1 MKEPEN
7 DDRTVMVGASFDE
20 IAAEASIAVKREI
33 DRQIQEVMPSI
44 TQALNNG
51 AAALEEVNAALVATQ
66 GRLSRYRFAL
76 FVLVGICAAESGF
89 LAMLVIHR

>member
-7 DDRTVMVGASFDE
+7 DYRTVMVGASFDE

-44 TQALNNG
+44 TQALNDG
-51 AAALEEVNAALVATQ
+51 AAALQEVNASLVATQ
-66 GRLSRYRFAL
+66 NRLSRYRFAL
-76 FVLVGICAAESGF
+76 FVLGGICAVERA
-89 LAMLVIHR
+89 LLH